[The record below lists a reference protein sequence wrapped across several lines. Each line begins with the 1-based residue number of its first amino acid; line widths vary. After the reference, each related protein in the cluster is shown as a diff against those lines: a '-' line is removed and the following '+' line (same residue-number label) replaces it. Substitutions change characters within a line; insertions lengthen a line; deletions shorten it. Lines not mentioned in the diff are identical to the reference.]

1 MLGLFGRMMGNI
13 PRMKGAKILATML
26 AALSLFAAV
35 CSAAIAAA
43 NGPASLV
50 IIFEG
55 SRTMWGK
62 LYGDRQSKLVHARD
76 ALRHSLAS
84 LRPETRVGLAS
95 FGHRRV
101 SDCSD
106 VQLLQPP
113 DRLDANRILTPLEK
127 LNPKGK
133 GSLTLALR
141 EAARALSDAAGA
153 RSIVLI
159 HDDLDRCQLDSCAA
173 LPDIQKM
180 APGIVIHVIGLGLK
194 KDEIGRMSCLSG
206 PTGGRLF
213 DAQSA
218 SQISLAVDEALR
230 LADAEGVT
238 DNGAADTARPS
249 TAIKDESITEDA
261 QSGLRLRALLAIGGA
276 PVARNLYWKVT
287 RESDATGG
295 LEDRSSDSLVFEGKA
310 QNPLIPAAA
319 GRYLVEV
326 RDGLA
331 VARQTVVAT
340 GEGATRADIVL
351 QAGTLRVKVLA
362 QRGGPPLGDA
372 IVTISEPLPATSPV
386 AASVAASGQRVSI
399 LNGVEPQITLPAGS
413 YRVRVEYGL
422 ASAERSVVVPVGT
435 EGELELILASGRLQ
449 LMAAVQ
455 EGGPV
460 VDNAVF
466 SILEDDPD
474 APRGRREIARFAG
487 RMADFVLPTGT
498 YYVLARQGSAE
509 TRERIAIAPG
519 EVVRRTL
526 ITGAVRLALASR
538 LFGGSSH
545 PADPVSYRIE
555 RLDTVPPQTIDVD
568 ASFGA
573 VDLASGRYR
582 IESRYGLTNVRAVRE
597 VELKAGQN
605 QLITFEHRAGV
616 LRLKFAA
623 AAGPFGALPGPFW
636 EITDETG
643 HSIWSSVRPDPELT
657 LQAGRYV
664 VRGELRDKSAQQAV
678 ELKAGETRE
687 VELMLE

>member
-1 MLGLFGRMMGNI
+1 MNGANI
-13 PRMKGAKILATML
+13 IARIL
-26 AALSLFAAV
+26 AALSLFAAG
-35 CSAAIAAA
+35 SFTALAAA
-43 NGPASLV
+43 DSPASLV
-50 IIFEG
+50 IIFDG

-62 LYGDRQSKLVHARD
+62 LNGDRQSKLVLVRD

-84 LRPETRVGLAS
+84 LRAETRVGLAS

-106 VQLLQPP
+106 VQLIQPP
-113 DRLDANRILTPLEK
+113 DRIDTNRILSPLEK

-133 GSLTLALR
+133 GPLTLALR
-141 EAARALSDAAGA
+141 EAARALTDATG
-153 RSIVLI
+153 SKNIVLI
-159 HDDLDRCQLDSCAA
+159 HDDLDQCQLDPCAA

-180 APGIVIHVIGLGLK
+180 APGVAIHVIGLGLK
-194 KDEIGRMSCLSG
+194 KDEIRHMSCLTG

-230 LADAEGVT
+230 LSDADGVRVP
-238 DNGAADTARPS
+238 DPAHAATPS
-249 TAIKDESITEDA
+249 ASNKDQTTTQEE
-261 QSGLRLRALLAIGGA
+261 QSGLRLRALLAAGGA
-276 PVARNLYWKVT
+276 PVARSVYWKVT
-287 RESDATGG
+287 RESDAAGG
-295 LEDRSSDSLVFEGKA
+295 LEEHSSDSLVFEGKA
-310 QNPLIPAAA
+310 QNPLIPAGA

-340 GEGATRADIVL
+340 GEVATRADLVL
-351 QAGTLRVKVLA
+351 QAGTLKVKVLA
-362 QRGGPPLGDA
+362 QRGGPPLADA
-372 IVTISEPLPATSPV
+372 IVTVSEAVQATSPV
-386 AASVAASGQRVSI
+386 TASGAASGQRVSI
-399 LNGVEPQITLPAGS
+399 LNGIEPQITLPAGS

-435 EGELELILASGRLQ
+435 EGQLELVLASGRLQ
-449 LMAAVQ
+449 LMATVQ
-455 EGGPV
+455 EGGPL
-460 VDNAVF
+460 VDNALF

-474 APRGRREIARFAG
+474 APRGRREVARFAG

-498 YYVLARQGSAE
+498 YYVIARQGSAE
-509 TRERIAIAPG
+509 TSERIAIAPG

-538 LFGGSSH
+538 LLGDSARA
-545 PADPVSYRIE
+545 ADPVSYRIE
-555 RLDTVPPQTIDVD
+555 RIDSVPPQLIDVD
-568 ASFGA
+568 TSSGA

-582 IESRYGLTNVRAVRE
+582 IESRFGLANVRAVRE

-605 QLITFEHRAGV
+605 QLITFEHQAGV

-623 AAGPFGALPGPFW
+623 AVGASSALPGPFW
-636 EITDETG
+636 EVSDDTG
-643 HSIWSSVRPDPELT
+643 HSIWSSARPDPELT

-664 VRGELRDKSAQQAV
+664 VRGEIRDKHAQQTV

-687 VELMLE
+687 VELLLE

>member
-1 MLGLFGRMMGNI
+1 
-13 PRMKGAKILATML
+13 MKGANILARIL
-26 AALSLFAAV
+26 AALSLFAAA
-35 CSAAIAAA
+35 SFTAIAAA
-43 NGPASLV
+43 DSPASLV
-50 IIFEG
+50 IIFDA

-62 LYGDRQSKLVHARD
+62 FTGDRQSKLVLVRD

-106 VQLLQPP
+106 VQLIQPP
-113 DRLDANRILTPLEK
+113 DRIDTNRILTALDK

-133 GSLTLALR
+133 EPLTLALR
-141 EAARALSDAAGA
+141 EAARAFSDATGSK
-153 RSIVLI
+153 SIVLI
-159 HDDLDRCQLDSCAA
+159 HDDLDQCQLDPCAA

-180 APGIVIHVIGLGLK
+180 APGVAIHVIGLGLK
-194 KDEIGRMSCLSG
+194 KDEIRRMSCLTG

-230 LADAEGVT
+230 LVDADGVRVT
-238 DNGAADTARPS
+238 EPAHAAAPS
-249 TAIKDESITEDA
+249 PASKDEPRTEDE
-261 QSGLRLRALLAIGGA
+261 QSGLHLRTLLAAGGA
-276 PVARNLYWKVT
+276 AVARSVYWKVT
-287 RESDATGG
+287 RESDAAGG
-295 LEDRSSDSLVFEGKA
+295 LEEHSSDLVFEGKA
-310 QNPLIPAAA
+310 QNPLIPATA

-331 VARQTVVAT
+331 DARQTVVVT
-340 GEGATRADIVL
+340 GEVATRADLVL

-362 QRGGPPLGDA
+362 QRGGPPLADA
-372 IVTISEPLPATSPV
+372 IVTVSEAVPAASPV
-386 AASVAASGQRVSI
+386 MASVAAPGQHVSI
-399 LNGVEPQITLPAGS
+399 LNGIEPQITLPAGS

-435 EGELELILASGRLQ
+435 EGELELVLASGRLQ

-455 EGGPV
+455 EGGAI

-474 APRGRREIARFAG
+474 APRGRREVARFAG

-498 YYVLARQGSAE
+498 YYVIARQGSAE
-509 TRERIAIAPG
+509 TSERIAIAPG

-538 LFGGSSH
+538 LLGDSARA
-545 PADPVSYRIE
+545 ADPVSYRIE
-555 RLDTVPPQTIDVD
+555 RLDRVPPQLIDVD
-568 ASFGA
+568 ASSGA

-582 IESRYGLTNVRAVRE
+582 IESRFGLTNVRAVRE

-623 AAGPFGALPGPFW
+623 AAGASGVLPGPFW
-636 EITDETG
+636 EVSDDTG
-643 HSIWSSVRPDPELT
+643 HSIWSSARPDPELT

-664 VRGELRDKSAQQAV
+664 VRGEIRDKHAQQTV

-687 VELMLE
+687 VELVLE

>member
-1 MLGLFGRMMGNI
+1 
-13 PRMKGAKILATML
+13 MKRPIKLATML
-26 AALSLFAAV
+26 AALSLSAAA
-35 CSAAIAAA
+35 CSAAIAAPD
-43 NGPASLV
+43 GPAALV
-50 IIFEG
+50 IVFAG

-62 LYGDRQSKLVHARD
+62 LDGDRHSKLVLARD

-84 LRPETRVGLAS
+84 VRPETRVGLAS

-106 VQLLQPP
+106 VQLIQLP
-113 DRLDANRILTPLEK
+113 DRLDTNRILTPLEK

-133 GSLTLALR
+133 GPLTLALR
-141 EAARALSDAAGA
+141 EAARALSDATGS

-159 HDDLDRCQLDSCAA
+159 HDNLDRCQLDPCAA
-173 LPDIQKM
+173 VPDIQKL

-194 KDEIGRMSCLSG
+194 KDEIDRMSCLTG
-206 PTGGRLF
+206 QTGGRLF

-230 LADAEGVT
+230 LADADGVT
-238 DNGAADTARPS
+238 VNDAANTAAPS
-249 TAIKDESITEDA
+249 ALIKDEPTTEDDK
-261 QSGLRLRALLAIGGA
+261 SGLRLRALLAADGA
-276 PVARNLYWKVT
+276 PVARSLYWKVT
-287 RESDATGG
+287 RESDAASG
-295 LEDRSSDSLVFEGKA
+295 LEDRSSEALVFEGKA
-310 QNPLIPAAA
+310 QSPLIPVTA

-331 VARQTVVAT
+331 VARQTVIAA
-340 GEGATRADIVL
+340 GEGATRADMLL
-351 QAGTLRVKVLA
+351 QAGTIRVKVLA
-362 QRGGPPLGDA
+362 QRGGPPLADA
-372 IVTISEPLPATSPV
+372 IVTISEALPASRV
-386 AASVAASGQRVSI
+386 AASVAASGKRVSI
-399 LNGVEPQITLPAGS
+399 LSGVEPQITLPAGS

-435 EGELELILASGRLQ
+435 EGELELIIASGRLQ

-487 RMADFVLPTGT
+487 RMADFVLPIGT
-498 YYVLARQGSAE
+498 YYVVVRQGSAE
-509 TRERIAIAPG
+509 TSERIAIAPG

-538 LFGGSSH
+538 FLGDSSH
-545 PADPVSYRIE
+545 PVDPVSYRIE
-555 RLDTVPPQTIDVD
+555 RLDRVPPQLIDVD
-568 ASFGA
+568 ASSGA

-582 IESRYGLTNVRAVRE
+582 IVSRYGLANVRAVRE

-623 AAGPFGALPGPFW
+623 AAGASGALAGPFW
-636 EITDETG
+636 EIIDETG
-643 HSIWSSVRPDPELT
+643 HSIWSSSTLEPELT

-664 VRGELRDKSAQQAV
+664 VRGELHDKRAQQAV
-678 ELKAGETRE
+678 ELKAGETHE